1 MTRIFFFDF
10 RVPFTGRAV
19 LEGNQIRGRNSD
31 RAYSFGPGVKVEGL
45 N

>member
-10 RVPFTGRAV
+10 RVPFTRRAV